1 MLFSVPAPYSCTG
14 KNQVTYLNS
23 TSGSLAS
30 YNYPLPYDGYAHCN
44 MDSNYKIKLWF
55 DFFNVSCNDSVRLLN
70 KKYCGSEKP
79 PPLNL
84 TTSDTVYFWSSG
96 LDKYPG
102 FKASYEADEAG
113 KNWFCLAVC
122 LSVRL
127 YLSAYF
133 VCPWLSVC
141 LSAVFLFVYISICLP
156 LVVIRSKGGCRV
168 SELIPI

>member
-30 YNYPLPYDGYAHCN
+30 YNYPLPYDGYAQCTWKFN

-102 FKASYEADEAG
+102 FKASYEADKAG
-113 KNWFCLAVC
+113 KNWFCLSVC
-122 LSVRL
+122 LSVCLSARL
-127 YLSAYF
+127 YLSANF

-141 LSAVFLFVYISICLP
+141 LQFFCLSIYLSVCL
-156 LVVIRSKGGCRV
+156 
-168 SELIPI
+168 